1 MSRNLRFLGQRHS
14 DLSMLERMTTHRV
27 QTPDE
32 IQRLA
37 RQTGFPAASLQGA
50 ASFYDFMQG
59 ERAGKKA
66 HVCTG
71 TVCRMSGHEARVRA
85 HLQQHYAADEI
96 GEMACVGHCDHGGG
110 FEAEGRTFDVR
121 DLDGTGQAQGRDVG
135 VSFRSTLAD
144 PVFGA
149 EAEDANV
156 DGDAL
161 YQAAL
166 AEAAL
171 IQAQLDASG
180 LRGRG
185 GAGFPFARKLQ
196 SCAAQPG
203 RSKYVVCNADEGD
216 PGAFS
221 DRFLLEHRPAR
232 LLAGMLAAAQ
242 VLGARDAYIYLRAEY
257 PQAARTLAAAIEQYD
272 RSPAA
277 LSSGVRFHVLR
288 GAGAYVCGEETA
300 LLNSIEGLRPEV
312 RVRPP
317 FPAEA
322 GLYGQPTLLS
332 NVETFAAIPWIL
344 SRGGAAFAAMGNG
357 QSTGSKLLSI
367 DRSFVRPGVL
377 EVAMGTPLA
386 EVVYGLG
393 GGFVEPVKALQVGG
407 PLGGVLPVA
416 HIEFESESKLL
427 RVDFESFREAGF
439 LLGHGSIVGI
449 PTRVPMPAFLAHL
462 FAFMANESC
471 GRCFP
476 CRLGTRKGADLLA
489 GAAQQ
494 AIDRS
499 LFDDLLNTLA
509 QGSLCALGGGLP
521 LPARNILEHFAD
533 EMAGCFRQEVQA

>member
-14 DLSMLERMTTHRV
+14 DVSMLERMSTQSV

-37 RQTGFPAASLQGA
+37 RQTGFPAAALQGA

-71 TVCRMSGHEARVRA
+71 TVCRMSGHEARVRT
-85 HLQQHYAADEI
+85 HLLQHYAADEI
-96 GEMACVGHCDHGGG
+96 GDMACVGHCDHGGG
-110 FEAEGRTFDVR
+110 FEAEGRTFDIR
-121 DLDGTGQAQGRDVG
+121 DLDGTGQAQGRSAG

-149 EAEDANV
+149 EDEDAE
-156 DGDAL
+156 GL
-161 YQAAL
+161 YQAAF
-166 AEAAL
+166 ADAAL

-196 SCAAQPG
+196 SCAVQPG
-203 RSKYVVCNADEGD
+203 HSKYVVCNADEGD

-242 VLGARDAYIYLRAEY
+242 VLDARDAYIYLRAEY
-257 PQAARTLAAAIEQYD
+257 PQAARTLAAAIKEYR

-277 LSSGVRFHVLR
+277 LSSGVRFHVVR

-312 RVRPP
+312 RARPP

-357 QSTGSKLLSI
+357 QSTGSKLLSL

-393 GGFVEPVKALQVGG
+393 GGFIEPVKALQVGG

-416 HIEFESESKLL
+416 RIESELL
-427 RVDFESFREAGF
+427 RVDFESFRDAGF

-449 PTRVPMPAFLAHL
+449 PTRVPMPTFLAHL
-462 FAFMANESC
+462 FAFMADESC

-494 AIDRS
+494 AIDRR
-499 LFDDLLNTLA
+499 LFDDLLYTLE

-533 EMAGCFRQEVQA
+533 EMAGCFRQGVQA

>member
-185 GAGFPFARKLQ
+185 GAGF
-196 SCAAQPG
+196 
-203 RSKYVVCNADEGD
+203 
-216 PGAFS
+216 S

-322 GLYGQPTLLS
+322 GLYGQATLLS

-357 QSTGSKLLSI
+357 QSTGSKLLSL

-427 RVDFESFREAGF
+427 RNLFARQAFCWGMAVLWASRRACRCRRFSRICS
-439 LLGHGSIVGI
+439 LLWQMNPVVAVF
-449 PTRVPMPAFLAHL
+449 PVVWAPARVPI
-462 FAFMANESC
+462 C
-471 GRCFP
+471 W
-476 CRLGTRKGADLLA
+476 
-489 GAAQQ
+489 
-494 AIDRS
+494 
-499 LFDDLLNTLA
+499 
-509 QGSLCALGGGLP
+509 
-521 LPARNILEHFAD
+521 PARRS
-533 EMAGCFRQEVQA
+533 RQSTAVCSTIC